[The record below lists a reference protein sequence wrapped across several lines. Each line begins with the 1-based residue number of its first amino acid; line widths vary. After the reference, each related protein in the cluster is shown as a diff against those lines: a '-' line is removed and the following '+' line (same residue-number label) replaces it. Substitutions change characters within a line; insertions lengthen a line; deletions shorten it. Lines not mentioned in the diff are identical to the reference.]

1 MVRLMGELDK
11 ADAEN
16 VRLRALLHNAAQ
28 DAQNQRLVS
37 IEKESISVAH
47 CRRRSYSEADN
58 KENYVS
64 NNVVSEQKRL
74 LSELERRLQME
85 KTAAVIATPS
95 EFAKIAKKLDIDGI
109 MHENADLRMQV
120 AGLQTE
126 LRQIHW
132 HNDILV
138 KHLPPTA
145 RERVA
150 SEMQAQPLPVQEAV
164 RCVS

>member
-28 DAQNQRLVS
+28 DAQNQRLVN
-37 IEKESISVAH
+37 IEKESNSVAF

-74 LSELERRLQME
+74 LSELERRLHME

-95 EFAKIAKKLDIDGI
+95 EFAKIAKRLDTDGI

-126 LRQIHW
+126 LQQTRW
-132 HNDILV
+132 HSSIVL
-138 KHLPPTA
+138 KYLPPTA
-145 RERVA
+145 REHVA
-150 SEMQAQPLPVQEAV
+150 SELHAQPLPIREAQMEA
-164 RCVS
+164 